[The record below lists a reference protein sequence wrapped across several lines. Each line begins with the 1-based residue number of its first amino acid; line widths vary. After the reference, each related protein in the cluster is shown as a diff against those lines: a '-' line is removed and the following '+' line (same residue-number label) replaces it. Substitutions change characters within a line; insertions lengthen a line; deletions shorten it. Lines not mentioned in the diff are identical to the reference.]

1 MRVVSVACGSPVVW
15 QQGVNVVMPGGA
27 EAGDYSVPT
36 KSAKDISAE
45 DIGHWLPAT
54 GCASCRASHG
64 LHRPSPADG
73 QPSHVAE
80 GNVLTSRG
88 ATSSRVGQTFVAR
101 VARAE
106 WHKRAAAI
114 TCVARHS
121 KQRRFSR
128 GSRML
133 RGVGESKTGRG
144 MKNWEPDNQ
153 SLTPCV

>member
-1 MRVVSVACGSPVVW
+1 LVVD
-15 QQGVNVVMPGGA
+15 GVPNYSYGYDMYG
-27 EAGDYSVPT
+27 YSVPT

-101 VARAE
+101 VARVVLSG
-106 WHKRAAAI
+106 
-114 TCVARHS
+114 TNV
-121 KQRRFSR
+121 QRR
-128 GSRML
+128 
-133 RGVGESKTGRG
+133 
-144 MKNWEPDNQ
+144 
-153 SLTPCV
+153 